1 MESGVKQIRGK
12 GRERVYNF
20 IVDFIKK
27 NGYAPSIREI
37 CTGTDLSSTSSLY
50 MHLLKLE
57 DEGKI
62 EMKHN
67 ATRAIKI
74 IGFQFVKM
82 EDRYNEKS

>member
-37 CTGTDLSSTSSLY
+37 CTGTDLSSTSSVY